1 MKTLNSTGTVCLLFL
16 PFCSFAQNICG
27 PILENGI
34 RDNYSIYTS
43 QETYSLYQNAL
54 CNTEFDSY
62 ASFAANIR
70 NSGLSLRTAEGLLGM
85 SSNTDAAR
93 AQFSQQ
99 YSRFCSAT
107 YDEAAS
113 DSQFSRSISKVNTE
127 LANVYTQCVR
137 DISKF
142 MGDRNLNVYI
152 GVSTQ
157 STFDRFSVQVTRR
170 TSSETKLTSIL
181 PNSVACSYGGAPI
194 SLPFVTS
201 LEKFSVECTKS
212 PNEPV
217 TFSID
222 TEGEGFSNEV
232 LIPAQRDRLF
242 EMEQKIE
249 SLQARY
255 DRAVSEAA
263 PSGLV
268 ASFSTISC
276 PSGWSEYAPAYG
288 RFIRGIDNSGGNID
302 PNGKRAPGSVQN
314 DQFQAHRHSFT
325 YTAFGHQY
333 NNQGLPNK
341 SEDDDGKK
349 LTDTTSSQ
357 GGKETRP
364 KNVAL
369 LFCRKK

>member
-1 MKTLNSTGTVCLLFL
+1 MKTLNIIATVSLLSI
-16 PFCSFAQNICG
+16 SFDSFSQNICG

-62 ASFAANIR
+62 ASFASSVR

-93 AQFSQQ
+93 GQFSQQ

-113 DSQFSRSISKVNTE
+113 DSQFSRSISRVNTE
-127 LANVYTQCVR
+127 LANVYAQCVK
-137 DISKF
+137 DISQF
-142 MGDRNLNVYI
+142 MGNRNLDVYI
-152 GVSTQ
+152 GVSPQ

-170 TSSETKLTSIL
+170 SSSETKLTSVL
-181 PNSVACSYGGAPI
+181 PNSVACSYGGTPI

-201 LEKFSVECTKS
+201 LDRFSLECTKS

-222 TEGEGFSNEV
+222 TKGEGFSNEV

-249 SLQARY
+249 SLQVKY
-255 DRAVSEAA
+255 DIAVSEAA

-268 ASFSTISC
+268 ASFSTTSC

-302 PNGKRAPGSVQN
+302 PSGKRVPGSVQA
-314 DQFQAHRHSFT
+314 DQFEAHSHT
-325 YTAFGHQY
+325 YSYSRFGHQY
-333 NNQGLPNK
+333 NDRGLPNK
-341 SEDDDGKK
+341 SEDNDGAQI
-349 LTDTTSSQ
+349 TDTTSSQ

-369 LFCRKK
+369 LFCRKN